1 MSRREQ
7 RSRKRS
13 SPRAA
18 AASHR
23 AGRRWWLWILAGV
36 FVVAGGVAMVVLAP
50 DDKPLLRP
58 AALDWRVPDPDTSLM
73 QPRVAHRLREARQAV
88 RRQLDSPEAWGRFG
102 AVCDVHELY
111 DYAEPCYRH
120 AYALAPND
128 FRWPYLL
135 AYVRELQGAD
145 VAETTRLFQKAA
157 ELEPEFPPVFF
168 RIADALMREGKL
180 DDARDNYQRAIEL
193 DPTLAV
199 AHRGLG
205 QALIALGDPRTAL
218 HHLERAVQF
227 GQEGRAVFAAMAQ
240 AYTRLGDFHRAKE
253 AGQKSRRLSSV
264 LALPDPVRFEVEALG
279 ISSKHC
285 YDRANTLMQ
294 SGDYAAAIDQW
305 KIAEESLPNNPPL
318 HHRLGISYMRTGR
331 PALAIEHYRQ
341 AVELDPK
348 LANSHFNLGRALEQ
362 LGRVDEAIEHYRRA
376 VQIDPNHQAVQR
388 LDQLGSAPR

>member
-1 MSRREQ
+1 MSRREKGA
-7 RSRKRS
+7 RKRS
-13 SPRAA
+13 SRLASA
-18 AASHR
+18 GSHR
-23 AGRRWWLWILAGV
+23 PHLRWWLWIVPAVIVL
-36 FVVAGGVAMVVLAP
+36 VAGGAIMILVPNDEPSQSPAP
-50 DDKPLLRP
+50 
-58 AALDWRVPDPDTSLM
+58 LDWRVPDPDTTPM
-73 QPRVAHRLREARQAV
+73 QPRVAQRLKEARQAV
-88 RRQLDSPEAWGRFG
+88 RRQLDSPEAWGLFG
-102 AVCDVHELY
+102 AVCDVHDLY
-111 DYAEPCYRH
+111 AHAVHCYRH

-180 DDARDNYQRAIEL
+180 DEARDHYRKAIQL
-193 DPTLAV
+193 DPKLAV

-205 QALIALGDPRTAL
+205 QALIALGDPQTAL
-218 HHLERAVQF
+218 HHLESAVQY
-227 GQEGRAVFAAMAQ
+227 GQQDSAVYAAMAQ
-240 AYTRLGDFHRAKE
+240 AYTRLGDFDRAEE
-253 AGQKSRRLSSV
+253 AGQKSRRLSNV

-285 YDRANTLMQ
+285 YDRAKALMQ
-294 SGDYAAAIDQW
+294 GGDYAAAIDQW
-305 KIAEESLPNNPPL
+305 KIAEESLPNDPQL

-331 PALAIEHYRQ
+331 PALGIEHYRQ
-341 AVELDPK
+341 ALELNPK
-348 LANSHFNLGRALEQ
+348 LTNAHFNLGRALEQ

-376 VQIDPNHQAVQR
+376 VQIDPNHPAVRR